1 MSIFKNENHYEEFDL
16 VKADKMIQQLFAMF
30 PNTTDT
36 EIYNDGYSDCE
47 KCYIIDNNGI
57 EFSIFIKEGTCFI
70 SVLEIH
76 NKRLKEILGP
86 EYEDRD
92 NDRMLRTA
100 KTRPEN
106 SIEHSMNAIVNTINE
121 MLDELEDKSGMALE
135 HVQYTFN
142 KPLIGKKMPVRG
154 DKPRRFF

>member
-1 MSIFKNENHYEEFDL
+1 MSIFKNENHYEEANL

-36 EIYNDGYSDCE
+36 EIYNDGYADWE

-70 SVLEIH
+70 SVFEIH

-92 NDRMLRTA
+92 NDRMIRTA

-121 MLDELEDKSGMALE
+121 ILDELEDKSGMALE